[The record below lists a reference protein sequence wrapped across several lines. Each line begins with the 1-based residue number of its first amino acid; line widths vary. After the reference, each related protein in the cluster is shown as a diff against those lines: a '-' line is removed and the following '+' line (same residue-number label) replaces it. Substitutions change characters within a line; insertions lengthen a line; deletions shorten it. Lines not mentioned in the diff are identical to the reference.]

1 MRAPRLGNRSRSR
14 LAQTL
19 TNSTPRLRRL
29 ISRVHVSCTV
39 ANDPY
44 FLGRRNQIIAIAAR
58 HALPAIYFAREFTAS
73 GGLLSYG
80 ASLADAN
87 RQVGIY
93 TGKVLKGALPANLP
107 VWQPSTFELVIN
119 LKVAKALRLEVSPTI
134 YALADDVIE

>member
-1 MRAPRLGNRSRSR
+1 
-14 LAQTL
+14 
-19 TNSTPRLRRL
+19 
-29 ISRVHVSCTV
+29 V